1 MSSVLRMFNLPN
13 PGNGMP
19 EEFFFLLLEMG
30 LGIGNGLTP
39 ATLNRLV
46 QKSHKISKYF
56 PIPFLLL
63 LS

>member
-1 MSSVLRMFNLPN
+1 
-13 PGNGMP
+13 MP

-30 LGIGNGLTP
+30 LGIGYGLTP

-46 QKSHKISKYF
+46 QKNHNIIQNKYF

>member
-46 QKSHKISKYF
+46 QKKVIKSF
-56 PIPFLLL
+56 IPFLRL